1 MSGVLDANGNVVNA
15 RLLVRVL
22 HDAITVPAAAV
33 QLGRR
38 GAYVYVV
45 RQDAKGQ
52 DEAELRLVTPGISAG
67 GLTVIEKGLASGEK
81 VVVDG
86 LDRLREGIAVRVAAT
101 TETPRAE
108 SVDAAPEN
116 GANASLSAPGVSP
129 SADALPPAAPASGTG
144 SAP

>member
-1 MSGVLDANGNVVNA
+1 M
-15 RLLVRVL
+15 
-22 HDAITVPAAAV
+22 

-45 RQDAKGQ
+45 RQGEKGG

-67 GLTVIEKGLASGEK
+67 GLTVIEKGLEPGEK

-108 SVDAAPEN
+108 SADAAPEN
-116 GANASLSAPGVSP
+116 GPDAASAFAPGTPP
-129 SADALPPAAPASGTG
+129 SAGASSPAGPASGTG
-144 SAP
+144 GAP